1 MYRAAVD
8 IGGTFTDVA
17 AFDEQ
22 TGRLLLGKWST
33 TPTRLVDGVLKA
45 LERAEIDL
53 RETAMLIHGST
64 VVINAL
70 IERAGA
76 RTALVTTRGF
86 RDVYE
91 IGRINRPESF
101 NLFTRKHEPLVPRE
115 LRFEVSERLD
125 AQGDVLVP
133 FDEAEARALARRLAT
148 MDLDAVAVV
157 FLHSYRNPA
166 HELRMQAIL
175 QAEAPHLF
183 VAVSHEISR
192 EYREYER
199 TSTVAANAYVG
210 PKVSAYLDQLE
221 ERTAAAGFRGSLY
234 LVQSNGG
241 LYDPAAARRQCIL
254 MLESGPAAGVAGAA
268 VVCQRLGIA
277 DAICFDMGG
286 TTAKACVIEAGLPRS
301 ASDYFVGGYARGLA
315 LRIAAL
321 DVHEVGTG
329 GGSLARVDRQ
339 GRLHV
344 GPQSAGAD
352 PGPACYGRGGSQPT
366 VADADLVLGRIDDRG
381 HLGGELALDRELA
394 RGALQETVAAPL
406 GLSVEEAALGI
417 VRLATAS
424 MAYAVRAVT
433 VERGLD
439 PRDFAM
445 LAYGGGGPLHAAGV
459 ARELLIPTVVV
470 PQAPSVFS
478 AVGMLAADLRRDYV
492 RTCFLPLRDADL
504 GAVEATYQEMAAEG
518 LAALEPARAHYEAL
532 GVVRAADM
540 RYVGQEHAVLVAVPD
555 DLTAPDSREALKAA
569 FDAAHEQRYS
579 HSAAAEQ
586 AELVSLRVTVIASVR
601 KPAPP
606 RLPQGAAEPP
616 PEALRGQREI
626 YLDEERGRVACPAY
640 RRECLLAGNRIAG
653 PAAIDEYGTTT
664 LLLPGDEAVVGEY
677 GDLVIQVGGSDDA
690 DAD

>member
-17 AFDEQ
+17 AFDDR

-33 TPTRLVDGVLKA
+33 TPARLVDGVLKA

-70 IERAGA
+70 IERSGA

-115 LRFEVSERLD
+115 RRFEVAERLD
-125 AQGDVLVP
+125 AQGEVLIP
-133 FDEAEARALARRLAT
+133 FDEAGARALARRLAT
-148 MDLDAVAVV
+148 MDVDAVAVV

-166 HELRMQAIL
+166 HELRMQEIL
-175 QAEAPHLF
+175 REEAPRLF

-221 ERTAAAGFRGSLY
+221 QRTEAAGFRGSLY

-254 MLESGPAAGVAGAA
+254 MLESGPGRVAGAT
-268 VVCQRLGIA
+268 VIGKRLGVA

-286 TTAKACVIEAGLPRS
+286 TTAKACVIEAGLPRG

-315 LRIAAL
+315 LRVAAL
-321 DVHEVGTG
+321 DIQEVGTG
-329 GGSLARVDRQ
+329 GGSIARVD
-339 GRLHV
+339 GRAACTSARRAPA
-344 GPQSAGAD
+344 PQ
-352 PGPACYGRGGSQPT
+352 PGPPATTAAGREPT
-366 VADADLVLGRIDDRG
+366 VTDADLLLGRIDDRG
-381 HLGGELALDRELA
+381 HLGGELTLDRALA
-394 RGALQETVAAPL
+394 RRALQDAVATPL
-406 GLSVEEAALGI
+406 DLSVEEAALGI
-417 VRLATAS
+417 LRIATAS

-433 VERGLD
+433 IERGLD
-439 PRDFAM
+439 PRDFSM
-445 LAYGGGGPLHAAGV
+445 LAYGGGGPLHATAV
-459 ARELLIPTVVV
+459 ARELLIPRSSCRL
-470 PQAPSVFS
+470 APAVFS
-478 AVGMLAADLRRDYV
+478 AVGMLSADLRRDYV
-492 RTCFLPLRDADL
+492 RTCFVPLRDAALDEI
-504 GAVEATYQEMAAEG
+504 EATYQEMAAEG
-518 LAALEPARAHYEAL
+518 IAALSAARAHFDDLA
-532 GVVRAADM
+532 VVRAADM
-540 RYVGQEHAVLVAVPD
+540 RYVGQEHSVLVPVAD
-555 DLTAPDSREALKAA
+555 ELTAPDSREALKEA
-569 FDAAHEQRYS
+569 FDAPTSSGTAIAPRRRTRKW
-579 HSAAAEQ
+579 SAC
-586 AELVSLRVTVIASVR
+586 ASPSS
-601 KPAPP
+601 PASASRPA
-606 RLPQGAAEPP
+606 RLPSGSASPPAEARRAQRPIYFDVD
-616 PEALRGQREI
+616 RGFVECPV
-626 YLDEERGRVACPAY
+626 YL
-640 RRECLLAGNRIAG
+640 RECLLAGNRIAG

-664 LLLPGDEAVVGEY
+664 LLLRATRPSSPSTE
-677 GDLVIQVGGSDDA
+677 IW
-690 DAD
+690 